1 MGTLDAVKTVGAI
14 SHLLPLHIL
23 TTASPHSELVLGRRL
38 WPMPLLLLHYWNS
51 KWLVTPLSH
60 CKASSLRNLD
70 DSPFAFAVIYLG
82 NTLLLAVHLCLS
94 DRKRFTKLP
103 INQPKITQKKCHF
116 ENLFR
121 VHQFMGLDCIYLYI
135 YVFSVPGTLSIML
148 MGINLGLKL
157 VFKRRLL

>member
-82 NTLLLAVHLCLS
+82 NTLLLVVHLCLS
-94 DRKRFTKLP
+94 YRKRFTKLP
-103 INQPKITQKKCHF
+103 INQPKITQKKNHF
-116 ENLFR
+116 DWEFVQIASVHGVGLNIFTHICIFR
-121 VHQFMGLDCIYLYI
+121 PWNSEY
-135 YVFSVPGTLSIML
+135 YVDGY
-148 MGINLGLKL
+148 
-157 VFKRRLL
+157 